1 MKLIFQTMAS
11 DAFDFKDLDSQWSP
25 SNGSRLNKILRAAF
39 HHLPLYFEFVNLITT
54 GRKSIQI
61 IFLTTL
67 KSTMWWKVS
76 KEEAAVECLVEGCH
90 LAGIVSRVALLDV
103 SGYKNIL
110 QIITIIIDI
119 VLMIYLIRGEST
131 TTTTTRSVRSS
142 TARSGRR
149 TRRPRRQRAGTS
161 ILAIQQ
167 LFVKRSVDS
176 KTLCQAYVALQEGS
190 DNNLA

>member
-1 MKLIFQTMAS
+1 
-11 DAFDFKDLDSQWSP
+11 
-25 SNGSRLNKILRAAF
+25 
-39 HHLPLYFEFVNLITT
+39 
-54 GRKSIQI
+54 
-61 IFLTTL
+61 
-67 KSTMWWKVS
+67 MWWKVS
-76 KEEAAVECLVEGCH
+76 KEEAAVECLVAGCH

-110 QIITIIIDI
+110 QIITITINI
-119 VLMIYLIRGEST
+119 VLMIHSTRGEST

-161 ILAIQQ
+161 IVATQQ
-167 LFVKRSVDS
+167 LFVKRSVDN

>member
-1 MKLIFQTMAS
+1 
-11 DAFDFKDLDSQWSP
+11 
-25 SNGSRLNKILRAAF
+25 
-39 HHLPLYFEFVNLITT
+39 
-54 GRKSIQI
+54 
-61 IFLTTL
+61 
-67 KSTMWWKVS
+67 MWWKVS

-110 QIITIIIDI
+110 QIITITINI
-119 VLMIYLIRGEST
+119 VLMIHSTRGEST

-161 ILAIQQ
+161 IVAIQH
-167 LFVKRSVDS
+167 LFVKRSVDN